1 MTNEEY
7 IKSCSTEE
15 LAELFAMSEMAVM
28 DPGVREKIIKEKYI
42 EETVK
47 WLKKKTILKDEVN
60 KMDKQSIEERLV
72 DLQNQIGG
80 IDMTINRL
88 TIERSLL
95 EREIAALLKETEKHH
110 EH

>member
-1 MTNEEY
+1 
-7 IKSCSTEE
+7 
-15 LAELFAMSEMAVM
+15 
-28 DPGVREKIIKEKYI
+28 
-42 EETVK
+42 
-47 WLKKKTILKDEVN
+47 
-60 KMDKQSIEERLV
+60 MDKQSIEERLV

-110 EH
+110 ER

>member
-15 LAELFAMSEMAVM
+15 LAEHLAMTEMAVM
-28 DPGVREKIIKEKYI
+28 DPVVREKIIKEKYI
-42 EETVK
+42 EETIK
-47 WLKKKTILKDEVN
+47 WLKKNAFLKDEVN

-72 DLQNQIGG
+72 DLQNQLGG

-88 TIERSLL
+88 IIEKSLIK
-95 EREIAALLKETEKHH
+95 RQIAELLNKAEEKE
-110 EH
+110 